1 MRFKDIIGQ
10 TETIST
16 LRYMVEADRLPH
28 ALLLLGPPGIGKRTL
43 ALALS
48 QYLLC
53 TQRTD
58 GDSCGECVSCV
69 KTSKLIHP
77 DVHFSFPVVGAGMT
91 SDKFM
96 VQWRKALQENPY
108 QDSNQWLQ
116 LIGAENKQGNINK
129 DECQNII
136 RKLSLKTFEAPVKT
150 LILWLPEY
158 LGNEGNRLLKLIEEP
173 PPATHYILIAE
184 NAELILNT
192 ILSRCQLVKIPMLN
206 DQDIVD
212 GMLRQ
217 ELCPED
223 KAWGIAHLS
232 DGNFNEAITLAANK
246 ISNDAALLLDWLR
259 KCYKGYGPEMVKW
272 SEGFATLG
280 RENQKHFLQ
289 YALHFMREFLIM
301 MVTGSTNARLQAEEL
316 SSAQNLAKVLN
327 VDQVE
332 QIVRLFNNCY
342 QYVERNANPKIL
354 FLDASIQLHKTMKR
368 WDV

>member
-1 MRFKDIIGQ
+1 MA
-10 TETIST
+10 TP
-16 LRYMVEADRLPH
+16 V
-28 ALLLLGPPGIGKRTL
+28 
-43 ALALS
+43 
-48 QYLLC
+48 
-53 TQRTD
+53 
-58 GDSCGECVSCV
+58 VSAPLV
-69 KTSKLIHP
+69 FKTSKLIHP
-77 DVHFSFPVVGAGMT
+77 DVHFSFPVVGAGMI

-96 VQWRKALQENPY
+96 VQWRQALQENPY

-173 PPATHYILIAE
+173 PPATHFILIAE

-206 DQDIVD
+206 DQDVVD
-212 GMLRQ
+212 GLLHR
-217 ELCPED
+217 ELSPED

-259 KCYKGYGPEMVKW
+259 KCYKGYGPEMVKM
-272 SEGFATLG
+272 E
-280 RENQKHFLQ
+280 
-289 YALHFMREFLIM
+289 
-301 MVTGSTNARLQAEEL
+301 
-316 SSAQNLAKVLN
+316 
-327 VDQVE
+327 
-332 QIVRLFNNCY
+332 
-342 QYVERNANPKIL
+342 
-354 FLDASIQLHKTMKR
+354 
-368 WDV
+368 

>member
-1 MRFKDIIGQ
+1 
-10 TETIST
+10 
-16 LRYMVEADRLPH
+16 
-28 ALLLLGPPGIGKRTL
+28 
-43 ALALS
+43 
-48 QYLLC
+48 
-53 TQRTD
+53 
-58 GDSCGECVSCV
+58 
-69 KTSKLIHP
+69 
-77 DVHFSFPVVGAGMT
+77 
-91 SDKFM
+91 
-96 VQWRKALQENPY
+96 
-108 QDSNQWLQ
+108 
-116 LIGAENKQGNINK
+116 
-129 DECQNII
+129 
-136 RKLSLKTFEAPVKT
+136 
-150 LILWLPEY
+150 
-158 LGNEGNRLLKLIEEP
+158 
-173 PPATHYILIAE
+173 
-184 NAELILNT
+184 
-192 ILSRCQLVKIPMLN
+192 
-206 DQDIVD
+206 VD
-212 GMLRQ
+212 GLLRQ

-316 SSAQNLAKVLN
+316 SSAQNLAKVLS

>member
-1 MRFKDIIGQ
+1 
-10 TETIST
+10 
-16 LRYMVEADRLPH
+16 
-28 ALLLLGPPGIGKRTL
+28 
-43 ALALS
+43 
-48 QYLLC
+48 
-53 TQRTD
+53 
-58 GDSCGECVSCV
+58 
-69 KTSKLIHP
+69 
-77 DVHFSFPVVGAGMT
+77 
-91 SDKFM
+91 
-96 VQWRKALQENPY
+96 
-108 QDSNQWLQ
+108 
-116 LIGAENKQGNINK
+116 
-129 DECQNII
+129 
-136 RKLSLKTFEAPVKT
+136 
-150 LILWLPEY
+150 
-158 LGNEGNRLLKLIEEP
+158 
-173 PPATHYILIAE
+173 
-184 NAELILNT
+184 
-192 ILSRCQLVKIPMLN
+192 MLN